1 MTDGGIAH
9 VKPAGLTIST
19 NTKNTIYDYSKE
31 DPYKVSTHRIHIWCF
46 LCYHAQSPVHLLFIH
61 VSCTVPCT
69 FMSISLHSNVSH
81 ELSSWHTVPTDY
93 NLLLTLLRNLIENAF
108 RFSDGQKVIVKI
120 ERSGNCCRF
129 GVADSGRGMTQ
140 EEIRRAAEPF
150 YKADKS
156 RSAAGYGI
164 GLSICKSI
172 CTLFK
177 TELKFESELGRGTC
191 VSFDLEVTE

>member
-1 MTDGGIAH
+1 MNQLKKYFQLEK
-9 VKPAGLTIST
+9 KPIKGLLAAEWVMLG
-19 NTKNTIYDYSKE
+19 Y
-31 DPYKVSTHRIHIWCF
+31 
-46 LCYHAQSPVHLLFIH
+46 
-61 VSCTVPCT
+61 
-69 FMSISLHSNVSH
+69 
-81 ELSSWHTVPTDY
+81 
-93 NLLLTLLRNLIENAF
+93 LLLTLLRNLIENAF

>member
-1 MTDGGIAH
+1 MLTELIVGALVGGAT
-9 VKPAGLTIST
+9 VK
-19 NTKNTIYDYSKE
+19 KYS
-31 DPYKVSTHRIHIWCF
+31 
-46 LCYHAQSPVHLLFIH
+46 
-61 VSCTVPCT
+61 
-69 FMSISLHSNVSH
+69 
-81 ELSSWHTVPTDY
+81 
-93 NLLLTLLRNLIENAF
+93 
-108 RFSDGQKVIVKI
+108 
-120 ERSGNCCRF
+120 
-129 GVADSGRGMTQ
+129 GMTQ